1 MKAHI
6 VTRVLIG
13 PKKVRGGFARI
24 VAEKDGSGCIE
35 SFDIASRTWS
45 VAADS
50 VTFSEVWSAP
60 SASVSAWASIGNK
73 PRSVLPRATPAAKE
87 ANVSEGVNDGR

>member
-60 SASVSAWASIGNK
+60 PVAVSLWASIGDK
-73 PRSVLPRATPAAKE
+73 S
-87 ANVSEGVNDGR
+87 